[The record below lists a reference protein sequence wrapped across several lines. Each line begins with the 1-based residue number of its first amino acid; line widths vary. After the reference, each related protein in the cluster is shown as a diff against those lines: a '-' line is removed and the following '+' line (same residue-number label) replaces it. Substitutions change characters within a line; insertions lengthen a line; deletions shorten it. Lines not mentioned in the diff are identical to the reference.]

1 MMHLTSM
8 WLIDRRACSKTFVG
22 VEWNIV
28 CSLIG
33 NGRKLERSFR
43 EKIGYF
49 WLLRFGEKETMLEID
64 MGQNMMVS
72 FYHMLICDI
81 LM

>member
-1 MMHLTSM
+1 MGDFFFFWVFFLGGG
-8 WLIDRRACSKTFVG
+8 G
-22 VEWNIV
+22 VV
-28 CSLIG
+28 
-33 NGRKLERSFR
+33 